1 MAEVDE
7 VADFVPGGR
16 GEGRSNSRARSLST
30 GRRPSKA
37 DGQTLGVRT
46 VTPPLQN
53 VDLNVGQFTGSRIS
67 GRRPSQPKLQGNGH
81 AHSFQS
87 HQGLQGSHIST
98 AGDGKQ
104 DRQRSSERTT
114 FETLK
119 GRAAGAD
126 AAKAQQARSL
136 SISGQCAR
144 GSQSPKADSRR
155 RPSRAGVNIA
165 QTRIQAESSLKSL
178 QDTLS
183 KLEEDKERS
192 QGFATQCKR
201 ALDKLGVLGVLT
213 MMSPAS
219 EKSQAACNSAVEKA
233 IRNAVGSSMHETG
246 APGLSDGLTVMGCGP
261 ASPKGTQAGL
271 GGSPTSRTQ
280 GSRKG
285 RETDSEEM
293 SAMGLTVQ
301 RMETAKT
308 AEHAPE
314 MEPEEPEEPQEEPQ
328 EGEEELPVETGGE
341 FDVDEE
347 ELLSDDHLKSIRKLM
362 FILRLWSGNKAF
374 KNGSSEDLEASKPLA
389 DAAEERETPVQQVFD
404 VVARVKA
411 RSGAMLCSQRSFENL
426 LETLQKVDKAAGAKI
441 YKKIPLSRVREA
453 FNEQIALQI
462 SLSSRYGLSAAEA
475 SKGMVFETF
484 RTCMHRLF
492 YRPLETEEE
501 VKEDRKSV
509 V

>member
-1 MAEVDE
+1 MIGVGL
-7 VADFVPGGR
+7 FKSIRTPGNILDGR
-16 GEGRSNSRARSLST
+16 GGTGQPSAGELSLQYPKIDKVKRYHAAARGRLPADKLWGFVAQLTDSNGRCQGVDRGSLDDAS
-30 GRRPSKA
+30 SMA
-37 DGQTLGVRT
+37 DKSELRNELVDAFADVASDAQIAGFHASPLADCT
-46 VTPPLQN
+46 VKTRYGSEMTPKKEAQMLAEW
-53 VDLNVGQFTGSRIS
+53 S
-67 GRRPSQPKLQGNGH
+67 GRNH
-81 AHSFQS
+81 
-87 HQGLQGSHIST
+87 
-98 AGDGKQ
+98 
-104 DRQRSSERTT
+104 E
-114 FETLK
+114 
-119 GRAAGAD
+119 
-126 AAKAQQARSL
+126 
-136 SISGQCAR
+136 
-144 GSQSPKADSRR
+144 
-155 RPSRAGVNIA
+155 
-165 QTRIQAESSLKSL
+165 
-178 QDTLS
+178 
-183 KLEEDKERS
+183 ERS
-192 QGFATQCKR
+192 QGFATQCKH

-233 IRNAVGSSMHETG
+233 IRNAMGSSTHETG

-314 MEPEEPEEPQEEPQ
+314 MEPEEPEEPQ

-411 RSGAMLCSQRSFENL
+411 RSGAMLCSQCSFENL

-501 VKEDRKSV
+501 VKELLIQSKAAF
-509 V
+509 

>member
-1 MAEVDE
+1 
-7 VADFVPGGR
+7 
-16 GEGRSNSRARSLST
+16 
-30 GRRPSKA
+30 
-37 DGQTLGVRT
+37 

-53 VDLNVGQFTGSRIS
+53 VDLNVGHFAGSRIS
-67 GRRPSQPKLQGNGH
+67 GRRPSQPKLQGNGLN

-114 FETLK
+114 FEALK
-119 GRAAGAD
+119 ARAAGAD

-144 GSQSPKADSRR
+144 RSQSPKADSRR
-155 RPSRAGVNIA
+155 RPSRAGVNGA
-165 QTRIQAESSLKSL
+165 QARTQAEPSLKSL

-213 MMSPAS
+213 MMSPGS
-219 EKSQAACNSAVEKA
+219 GRSQAACNSALDKA
-233 IRNAVGSSMHETG
+233 IRNAVGSPAHETG
-246 APGLSDGLTVMGCGP
+246 AQGLPNDGLSVMGCGTK
-261 ASPKGTQAGL
+261 SPKGTQGGNL
-271 GGSPTSRTQ
+271 GGSPTSRPQ
-280 GSRKG
+280 GSRKL

-301 RMETAKT
+301 RMETAK
-308 AEHAPE
+308 APE
-314 MEPEEPEEPQEEPQ
+314 QASEMEEPQEPQEPQ
-328 EGEEELPVETGGE
+328 EGEEELPAEMDAE

-374 KNGSSEDLEASKPLA
+374 KNGSGEDLEASKPLA

-426 LETLQKVDKAAGAKI
+426 LEILQKVDKAAGAKI

-501 VKEDRKSV
+501 VKELLIQSKAAF
-509 V
+509 

>member
-1 MAEVDE
+1 
-7 VADFVPGGR
+7 VADFVPQGR
-16 GEGRSNSRARSLST
+16 GEGRSNSRTRSLSS

-37 DGQTLGVRT
+37 DGQTLGMRT

-67 GRRPSQPKLQGNGH
+67 GRRPSQPKLQGNGLT

-119 GRAAGAD
+119 ARAAGAD

-144 GSQSPKADSRR
+144 RGQSPKADSRR
-155 RPSRAGVNIA
+155 RPSRAGVNVA
-165 QTRIQAESSLKSL
+165 QARIQAEPSLKSL

-219 EKSQAACNSAVEKA
+219 GRSQAACNSALDKA
-233 IRNAVGSSMHETG
+233 IRNAVGSPVHETG
-246 APGLSDGLTVMGCGP
+246 AQGPSDGLSVMGCGP
-261 ASPKGTQAGL
+261 TSPKGTQAGL
-271 GGSPTSRTQ
+271 SGNLGGSPTSRTP

-285 RETDSEEM
+285 RETDTEEM

-314 MEPEEPEEPQEEPQ
+314 MEPQEPEELQ
-328 EGEEELPVETGGE
+328 EGEEELPVETGDE

-362 FILRLWSGNKAF
+362 FILRLWSGSKAF
-374 KNGSSEDLEASKPLA
+374 KNGSGDDLEASKPLA

-501 VKEDRKSV
+501 VKELLIQSKAAF
-509 V
+509 